1 MGARSV
7 ENFFQWRQ
15 EWVLDLKNIDD
26 QHRMLVGAVNKL
38 SPLYLRLTKN
48 PKGENASREKLTARL
63 NLLYGDLEQH
73 FRDEEKLMLEVAY
86 PHHRSHAHA
95 HVMLLA
101 ELKNY
106 CNRITNR
113 DEELDMG
120 TLYSLKTWFITHML
134 DDREF
139 AAHYH
144 ASRIGD
150 RHRAGRNRILG
161 NRHPV

>member
-1 MGARSV
+1 M

-15 EWVLDLKNIDD
+15 EWVLDLKQIDE
-26 QHRMLVGAVNKL
+26 QHRMLVEAVNKL
-38 SPLYLRLTKN
+38 SPLYLQLTKN
-48 PKGENASREKLTARL
+48 PTVDNATREQLTGQL
-63 NLLYGDLEQH
+63 KLLYSDLEQH
-73 FRDEEKLMLEVAY
+73 FRDEEKLMHEAAY
-86 PHHRSHAHA
+86 PHYRNHAHT

-120 TLYSLKTWFITHML
+120 TLYSLRTWFVTHML

-139 AAHYH
+139 AAHFH
-144 ASRIGD
+144 ASRDMD
-150 RHRAGRNRILG
+150 RYGPGEAGS
-161 NRHPV
+161 

>member
-7 ENFFQWRQ
+7 ENFFPWRQ
-15 EWVLDLKNIDD
+15 EWVLDLKEIDE
-26 QHRMLVGAVNKL
+26 QHRMLVKAVDKL
-38 SPLYLRLTKN
+38 FPLYLKLTKN
-48 PKGENASREKLTARL
+48 PQGDNATREKLSVRL
-63 NLLYGDLEQH
+63 NLLHGDLEQH
-73 FRDEEKLMLEVAY
+73 FRYEENLMLESVY
-86 PHHRSHAHA
+86 PRYKNHAHA

-101 ELKNY
+101 EFKNY

-139 AAHYH
+139 AVHYH
-144 ASRIGD
+144 ASRAGD
-150 RHRAGRNRILG
+150 SSSRYDASNAS
-161 NRHPV
+161 

>member
-1 MGARSV
+1 V

-15 EWVLDLKNIDD
+15 EWVLDLKEIDE
-26 QHRMLVGAVNKL
+26 QHRMLVEAVNNL
-38 SPLYLRLTKN
+38 SPLYLKLTKN
-48 PKGENASREKLTARL
+48 PTGDNATRERLTGRL
-63 NLLYGDLEQH
+63 SLLYGDLEQH
-73 FRDEEKLMLEVAY
+73 FRDEENLMQEMAY
-86 PHHRSHAHA
+86 PHYRSHAHA

-120 TLYSLKTWFITHML
+120 TLYSLRTWFITHML

-139 AAHYH
+139 AAHVH
-144 ASRIGD
+144 TSRVGD
-150 RHRAGRNRILG
+150 RHYGPADTGSW
-161 NRHPV
+161 

>member
-1 MGARSV
+1 M

-15 EWVLDLKNIDD
+15 EWDLNLKVLDE
-26 QHRMLVGAVNKL
+26 QHRMLVDAVNDL
-38 SPLYLRLTKN
+38 SLLYTKVIEN
-48 PKGENASREKLTARL
+48 PKGNSALRAKLTGRL
-63 NLLYGDLEQH
+63 NLLYGDIEQH
-73 FRDEEKLMLEVAY
+73 FRDEEQMMLESGY
-86 PHHRSHAHA
+86 PQYKSHAHA

-120 TLYSLKTWFITHML
+120 TLYSLKTWFITHLL

-139 AAHYH
+139 AAHVH
-144 ASRIGD
+144 AT
-150 RHRAGRNRILG
+150 RAGNEGTRFDASDAS
-161 NRHPV
+161 

>member
-1 MGARSV
+1 M

-15 EWVLDLKNIDD
+15 EWALDLKEIDE
-26 QHRMLVGAVNKL
+26 QHRMLVDAVNKL
-38 SPLYLRLTKN
+38 APLYMKVISN
-48 PKGENASREKLTARL
+48 AKGNSASREKLTGLL
-63 NLLYGDLEQH
+63 NLLYGDIEQH
-73 FRDEEKLMLEVAY
+73 FRDEEKLMLESAY
-86 PHHRSHAHA
+86 PRRKSHAHA

-106 CNRITNR
+106 CNRITSR

-139 AAHYH
+139 ASHFH
-144 ASRIGD
+144 ATRTGD
-150 RHRAGRNRILG
+150 NCNGQRGGRC
-161 NRHPV
+161 

>member
-1 MGARSV
+1 V

-15 EWVLDLKNIDD
+15 EWTLDLKEIDE
-26 QHRMLVGAVNKL
+26 QHRMLVDAVNKL
-38 SPLYLRLTKN
+38 APLYMKVISN
-48 PKGENASREKLTARL
+48 AKDNSASREQLTGL
-63 NLLYGDLEQH
+63 LSLLYGHIEQH
-73 FRDEEKLMLEVAY
+73 FRDEEKLMLELAY
-86 PHHRSHAHA
+86 PRHKSHAHA

-106 CNRITNR
+106 CNRITSR

-139 AAHYH
+139 ASHFH
-144 ASRIGD
+144 ATRTGD
-150 RHRAGRNRILG
+150 EFNGQRGGRC
-161 NRHPV
+161 

>member
-1 MGARSV
+1 M
-7 ENFFQWRQ
+7 EDFFQWRQ
-15 EWVLDLKNIDD
+15 EWALDLQEIDD
-26 QHRMLVGAVNKL
+26 QHRMLVEAVNKL
-38 SPLYLRLTKN
+38 SPLYLKLTKN
-48 PKGENASREKLTARL
+48 PKSDSATRVKLTARL

-73 FRDEEKLMLEVAY
+73 FRDEEKLMREVTY
-86 PHHRSHAHA
+86 PHYRSHAHA

-101 ELKNY
+101 ELKSY

-139 AAHYH
+139 AAHFH
-144 ASRIGD
+144 ASRVGD
-150 RHRAGRNRILG
+150 RNYGSAETGS
-161 NRHPV
+161 

>member
-1 MGARSV
+1 M

-15 EWVLDLKNIDD
+15 EWILDLNEIDE
-26 QHRMLVGAVNKL
+26 QHRMLVDAVNKL
-38 SPLYLRLTKN
+38 SPLYLKLTRD
-48 PKGENASREKLTARL
+48 PKGDNATRVELTGRL
-63 NLLYGDLEQH
+63 HLLYGDLEQH
-73 FRDEEKLMLEVAY
+73 FRDEEKLMQEVAY

-120 TLYSLKTWFITHML
+120 TLYSLRTWFITHML

-139 AAHYH
+139 AAHFH
-144 ASRIGD
+144 ASRAGD
-150 RHRAGRNRILG
+150 RDYGPA
-161 NRHPV
+161 